1 MSTDQGDTNGRDS
14 DSVATAQES
23 TPAPARRARTD
34 RVGTGGGSAW
44 ARYGVLFVILIFIVI
59 FSIANHATFDSRTN
73 FNIIIGSNAVPLL
86 IALASLAPLVAG
98 EFDLSVGA
106 VLEVS
111 SVLTAV
117 LTGEHHMNAVL
128 VLIIATLVG
137 TMVGAINGLLITRIG
152 ISSFIAT
159 LGTSS
164 VVSALSIYLTNGNV
178 LYQGIPVKLVSFS
191 QHTLLGVPLIAIAAI
206 VIAIVYWVV
215 LEHTVF
221 GRRLL
226 AVGLSRK
233 SAELMGIKPKRMLM
247 SAFMI
252 SGTFAAVAG
261 WLELG
266 RVGSASAGIG
276 AQFLLP
282 ALAAG
287 FLGATTIKVGRFN
300 VIGTVLAVL
309 LVAIGISGL
318 ELNGVPSWFIP
329 LFNGAVLIIAVGA
342 SRFAL
347 LRNRDA
353 R

>member
-1 MSTDQGDTNGRDS
+1 MSIDQDDTNDQGS
-14 DSVATAQES
+14 DPMATAQES
-23 TPAPARRARTD
+23 TPALARRTRKD
-34 RVGTGGGSAW
+34 RMSTGGGSSW

-59 FSIANHATFDSRTN
+59 FSITNHATFDSRTN

-117 LTGEHHMNAVL
+117 LTGEHHLNAVL

-137 TMVGAINGLLITRIG
+137 TTVGAINGLLITRIG

-178 LYQGIPVKLVSFS
+178 LYQGIPVKLVSFC
-191 QHTLLGVPLIAIAAI
+191 QHTLLGVPLIAIAA
-206 VIAIVYWVV
+206 VAIALVYWVV

-329 LFNGAVLIIAVGA
+329 LFNGAVLIVAVGA

-347 LRNRDA
+347 LRNRGA